1 MDNREKFMEWF
12 KTPKENQIGGYSRAD
27 LYGRS
32 PLAAEAWQAC
42 AEQKDKEIA
51 ESNRTWKEY
60 VAQVMDDGGKQ
71 IRLKVD
77 EVKRLTQEIAELK
90 DLLNKALDERDH
102 FYKLE
107 LSRQATMCAKVIK

>member
-1 MDNREKFMEWF
+1 MEWF

-71 IRLKVD
+71 IRLKGD
-77 EVKRLTQEIAELK
+77 EVKHLQKEIAELR
-90 DLLNKALDERDH
+90 KALGAMLTEMGMDEDEHNKPTFNQARRA
-102 FYKLE
+102 LE
-107 LSRQATMCAKVIK
+107 K

>member
-51 ESNRTWKEY
+51 ELKERLDKNRY
-60 VAQVMDDGGKQ
+60 LING
-71 IRLKVD
+71 L
-77 EVKRLTQEIAELK
+77 
-90 DLLNKALDERDH
+90 
-102 FYKLE
+102 
-107 LSRQATMCAKVIK
+107 ATKG